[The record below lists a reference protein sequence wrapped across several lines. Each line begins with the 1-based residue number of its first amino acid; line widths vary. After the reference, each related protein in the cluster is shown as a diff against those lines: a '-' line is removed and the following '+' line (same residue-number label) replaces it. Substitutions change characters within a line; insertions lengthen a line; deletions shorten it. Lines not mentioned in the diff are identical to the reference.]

1 MTTSIPDEIQVKIS
15 DLRGAAEQ
23 MRTSCLRIDE
33 SAQSVKGIV
42 QALYEAGYDGGAGA
56 FALLYAQS
64 YSAIDDWVRDLSGF
78 AGKLSGA
85 ADDVE
90 EAITPRFASL
100 DALYK
105 ASGRNITDL
114 TAITSAIAPIMPA
127 LPVQPGILDN
137 ANVYLNAA
145 NRPLFNQLLLDK
157 TALDNAQLGVNDLRA
172 QRDVVQADLTALKDR
187 LLSYD
192 ANANL
197 SAVPRVQTLENQI
210 RLLDDQIIT
219 AQGKVDSLA
228 SHVDVLTGRLNRVM
242 PGMGADVIL
251 IQQMETGETAAW
263 VKANTQ
269 DCVNYVVGKIP
280 IPDGMAGN
288 AYLWNERAAA
298 LPQYGITSGN
308 VPLVGSVLVMEQ
320 THPYADPVFGHL
332 MVVERVDMDG
342 VWITDNL
349 HAEPVKLADLT
360 DEISGANIS
369 YLYLPWHTHG

>member
-1 MTTSIPDEIQVKIS
+1 
-15 DLRGAAEQ
+15 
-23 MRTSCLRIDE
+23 
-33 SAQSVKGIV
+33 
-42 QALYEAGYDGGAGA
+42 
-56 FALLYAQS
+56 
-64 YSAIDDWVRDLSGF
+64 
-78 AGKLSGA
+78 
-85 ADDVE
+85 
-90 EAITPRFASL
+90 
-100 DALYK
+100 
-105 ASGRNITDL
+105 
-114 TAITSAIAPIMPA
+114 MPA
-127 LPVQPGILDN
+127 LPVQPGMLDN

-192 ANANL
+192 PNANL

-210 RLLDDQIIT
+210 KLLDDQIIT
-219 AQGKVDSLA
+219 AQGKVDSLS

-242 PGMGADVIL
+242 PGMGADVTL
-251 IQQMETGETAAW
+251 IQQLESGETAAW

-320 THPYADPVFGHL
+320 AHPYADPVFGHL
-332 MVVERVDMDG
+332 MLVERVDMDG

-349 HAEPVKLADLT
+349 HAQPVKLADLT
-360 DEISGANIS
+360 SEISGANIS

>member
-1 MTTSIPDEIQVKIS
+1 MTIPDEIQVKLS

-33 SAQSVKGIV
+33 STQSVKGIV
-42 QALYEAGYDGGAGA
+42 QALYDAGYDGGVGA

-114 TAITSAIAPIMPA
+114 DAITSAIAPPMPA

-137 ANVYLNAA
+137 ANIYLNAA

-192 ANANL
+192 PNANL
-197 SAVPRVQTLENQI
+197 SAVPRVQILENQI
-210 RLLDDQIIT
+210 RLLDEQIVS
-219 AQGKVDSLA
+219 AQERVDTMSGY
-228 SHVDVLTGRLNRVM
+228 VENLTSRLNRVM
-242 PGMGADVIL
+242 PGMGADLSL
-251 IQQMETGETAAW
+251 IQQLETGETAAW

-269 DCVNYVVGKIP
+269 DCVNYIVGKLP
-280 IPDGMAGN
+280 IPGNLAGN
-288 AYLWNERAAA
+288 AFLWNERAAA
-298 LPQYGITSGN
+298 LPQYGITSGD

-320 THPYADPVFGHL
+320 AHPYADDVFGHL
-332 MVVERVDMDG
+332 LYVERVDADG
-342 VWITDNL
+342 VWVTDY
-349 HAEPVKLADLT
+349 EYTTPIKLSDLT
-360 DEISGANIS
+360 SEVTGENMS
-369 YLYLPWHTHG
+369 YLYFPWHTRA